1 MSTINQLSAI
11 TSSQLTSGSQFVVYD
26 TSNGDARKLPAS
38 QLLEY
43 LNNNFSNPTF
53 VVTITTPSD
62 GFTINMPANGDN
74 QWALVEP
81 TTGLT
86 TGTINLP
93 AVASAVDGQE
103 CIITCKF
110 QVATL
115 TIGAN
120 GATAVNG
127 APSSFAAEDNVTFRF
142 NKVKLSW
149 YKVA

>member
-43 LNNNFSNPTF
+43 LNTNFSNPTF
-53 VVTITTPSD
+53 VTTISNPSD
-62 GFTINMPANGDN
+62 GFTINMPDNGDN

-81 TTGLT
+81 TTALLV
-86 TGTINLP
+86 GTINLP

-103 CIITCKF
+103 CLITCKF

-120 GATAVNG
+120 GASAVHG
-127 APSSFAAEDNVTFRF
+127 APSSFGADDNIKFRF

-149 YKVA
+149 YRVA

>member
-38 QLLEY
+38 ELLAY
-43 LNNNFSNPTF
+43 LNTNFSNPTF
-53 VVTITTPSD
+53 VTTISTPSD
-62 GFTINMPANGDN
+62 GFTINMPDNGDN
-74 QWALVEP
+74 QWAIIEP

-103 CIITCKF
+103 CLITCKF
-110 QVATL
+110 QVKTI

-120 GATAVNG
+120 GATYVDG
-127 APSSFAAEDNVTFRF
+127 KPSSFAAEDSVKFRF